1 MKLIISLFFILIL
14 TSFNSNAAD
23 TPADTFDK
31 QLEDYIE
38 GKNNKLP
45 DTNIFNNEQLNEFLK
60 KNKISN
66 KQFELIKERE
76 EKKFDIQKL
85 KPFLFLAIII
95 FAVLSSLNRETIE
108 NTTKPKKLS
117 KN

>member
-45 DTNIFNNEQLNEFLK
+45 DTNIFNKPNNLV
-60 KNKISN
+60 IS
-66 KQFELIKERE
+66 F
-76 EKKFDIQKL
+76 
-85 KPFLFLAIII
+85 
-95 FAVLSSLNRETIE
+95 LSSL
-108 NTTKPKKLS
+108 
-117 KN
+117 